1 MAETLEGHP
10 ADANATHY
18 RIAQR
23 AFEIFQAR
31 GGTHGQDFDDW
42 LRAEQELGASQSE
55 TVE

>member
-10 ADANATHY
+10 AGANATHD

-23 AFEIFQAR
+23 AFEIFLGR

-42 LRAEQELGASQSE
+42 LRAEQELRASQSE